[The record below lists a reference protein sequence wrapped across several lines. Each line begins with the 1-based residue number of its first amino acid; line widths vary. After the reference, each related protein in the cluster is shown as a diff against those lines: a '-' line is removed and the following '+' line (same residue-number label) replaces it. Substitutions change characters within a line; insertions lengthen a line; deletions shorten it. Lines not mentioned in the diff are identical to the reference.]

1 MSTMKRIQFTAAISA
16 PAATVWRHVTSLES
30 YKHWTSAFAEGSHFK
45 GSWEQG
51 SKIRFLAPSGDG
63 MVAEIAESRENEYIS
78 IRHLGFI
85 ANGVED
91 TTSEAV
97 TAWAPAYENYTF
109 LAMPEGTKV
118 VVDQDVAAEWEEHMN
133 EAWPKALL
141 LLKELSEAPAGAAL
155 YLASS
160 TRPEREA

>member
-1 MSTMKRIQFTAAISA
+1 MSSVKRVQFSVAINA

-30 YKHWTSAFAEGSHFK
+30 YKCWTSAFAEGSRFE

-63 MVAEIAESRENEYIS
+63 MVAEIAASRENEFIS

-91 TTSEAV
+91 TTSE
-97 TAWAPAYENYTF
+97 TIKAWAPAYENYTF
-109 LAMPEGTKV
+109 LALPEGTKM
-118 VVDQDVAAEWEEHMN
+118 VVDQDVSVEWEEYLSQ
-133 EAWPKALL
+133 AWPKALV
-141 LLKELSEAPAGAAL
+141 LLKELSESSASAA
-155 YLASS
+155 
-160 TRPEREA
+160 